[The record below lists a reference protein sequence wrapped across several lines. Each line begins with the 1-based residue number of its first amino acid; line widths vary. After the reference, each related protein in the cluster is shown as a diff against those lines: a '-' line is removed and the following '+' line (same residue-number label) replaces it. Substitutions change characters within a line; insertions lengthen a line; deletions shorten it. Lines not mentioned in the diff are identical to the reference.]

1 MRFAYLHGFASGVQ
15 ATKGLAAK
23 AAAQADHIELAM
35 LDLNRPDFAHLTVSE
50 ALTVVDEFAAIDDEP
65 LAFIGSSLGGYI
77 ATLWASQNP
86 GRVARLL
93 LLCPGFGLAQRWP
106 SLMGQEAFERWERRG
121 HFLFEDV
128 HGQPTPVHCRFIEDI
143 RTFDPEPAPVCPT
156 RIIHG
161 RQDDIVPFESSQRYV
176 QAHPLA
182 KLIAVDDDHR
192 LTQSLELVT
201 QATARWLIRHE
212 EIITI

>member
-1 MRFAYLHGFASGVQ
+1 MRFAYLHGFASGVR

-23 AAAQADHIELAM
+23 AAAHKDNIALAM
-35 LDLNRPDFAHLTVSE
+35 LDLNRPDFAHLTVTE
-50 ALTVVDEFAAIDDEP
+50 ALKVVDEFAAIDDEP

-128 HGQPTPVHCRFIEDI
+128 FGEPTPVHWGFIEDI
-143 RTFDPEPAPVCPT
+143 RTFDPIPAPACPT

-161 RQDDIVPFESSQRYV
+161 RQDDIVPFESSLSYTQE
-176 QAHPLA
+176 HSLA

-192 LTQSLELVT
+192 LTKSLELVT
-201 QATARWLIRHE
+201 QATTQWLIHHE
-212 EIITI
+212 EITTP

>member
-1 MRFAYLHGFASGVQ
+1 MRFAYLHGFASGVR

-23 AAAQADHIELAM
+23 AAAQRDNIELAM

-50 ALTVVDEFAAIDDEP
+50 ALKVVDEFAAIDDEP

-86 GRVARLL
+86 ERVARLL
-93 LLCPGFGLAQRWP
+93 LLCPGFGLATRWP

-128 HGQPTPVHCRFIEDI
+128 QGQPTPVHWRFIEDI

-176 QAHPLA
+176 QQHALA
-182 KLIAVDDDHR
+182 KLVAVDDDHR

-201 QATARWLIRHE
+201 QATAQWLIRHE
-212 EIITI
+212 EITTM